1 MKIWKKSIIVILIL
15 IIWGTAW
22 YFWNKDKQA
31 KIAEENKAKLSYIVK
46 TWNIKNDVK
55 VTATAKL
62 ADEQNLSFWQE
73 WKITKVYV
81 KVWDQVKA
89 WEILAELNLADYE
102 NAVKTS
108 QLELENAKLWLTKL
122 LNNDTSLRE
131 SQLKSIINETQSN
144 YDIEKEQEKI
154 LKQQLDTIVQ
164 QKKEQLEQLTKDYNL
179 SKKNLEVAKSWLSVN
194 TNLETEQ
201 TEISLIARK
210 QTINNIINSLNT
222 TLGDIENI
230 VESVD
235 KIFWVSEQYKYE
247 NDDFE
252 NYLWVKNLSLKTIA
266 ENDII
271 EWYKFIQKFKN
282 EFKSINIENS
292 DKEIYDLIQNYYTE
306 SIILITICDDAL
318 DSIEQ
323 SIESIWSLSSADIIN
338 FKSTVNASRNSAI
351 SLRSQL
357 EAYSTSINNLLSDAS
372 QKDKLK
378 ISIEQKQ
385 LDYEKLETSLN
396 NLEQNIRLL
405 VKEIQDTEQDNANQ
419 LNRKKSQNEI
429 LLEKI
434 NVSNKELID
443 LLDWADEYDIRQQQN
458 MINQAQLRLERTI
471 DQKDNYQI
479 IAEFDWRVRSIDIV
493 EWEQYKLDDRKY
505 IVLENPNLIELESQV
520 SQIDIVKIHEKNDAI
535 VTFDAYPYSPIKTK
549 IYKRSVNPEPNT
561 RWWFYYK
568 TTILLEKQ
576 SKEILAW
583 MTAIVDIQ
591 TAKADNVVLIP
602 TLSIVQELDKKYVY
616 LKQWENYNKH
626 EIKTWVTNNFQ
637 AEVIEWLVEWDII
650 RASVL
655 DTEALKSMWIDDT
668 SSSIFGG

>member
-1 MKIWKKSIIVILIL
+1 MKIGKKSIIIILIL
-15 IIWGTAW
+15 IIGATAL
-22 YFWNKDKQA
+22 YFWNKDKQT
-31 KIAEENKAKLSYIVK
+31 KIAEENKAKLSYTVKKGNIV
-46 TWNIKNDVK
+46 NEVK

-62 ADEQNLSFWQE
+62 ADEQNLSFGQE
-73 WKITKVYV
+73 GKITKVYV
-81 KVWDQVKA
+81 KVGDQVKA
-89 WEILAELNLADYE
+89 GEILAELNLADYE

-108 QLELENAKLWLTKL
+108 QLELENAKLGLTKL

-164 QKKEQLEQLTKDYNL
+164 QKRDQLEQLTKDYNL
-179 SKKNLEVAKSWLSVN
+179 SKKNLEVAKSGLSVN

-222 TLGDIENI
+222 TIGDIENI

-235 KIFWVSEQYKYE
+235 KIFGVSEQYKYE

-252 NYLWVKNLSLKTIA
+252 NYLGVKNLSLKTIA

-271 EWYKFIQKFKN
+271 EGYKFIQKFKN

-306 SIILITICDDAL
+306 SIILVTICDDAI

-323 SIESIWSLSSADIIN
+323 SIESIGSLSNADINN
-338 FKSTVNASRNSAI
+338 FKATVNASRNSAI

-372 QKDKLK
+372 QKDKLQL
-378 ISIEQKQ
+378 SINQKQ

-405 VKEIQDTEQDNANQ
+405 VKEIQDTEQDNTNQ
-419 LNRKKSQNEI
+419 LNRKKSQIEI

-434 NVSNKELID
+434 NVSKKELED
-443 LLDWADEYDIRQQQN
+443 LLDGADEYDIKQQQN
-458 MINQAQLRLERTI
+458 LINQSQLRLERTI

-479 IAEFDWRVRSIDIV
+479 IAEFDGRVRSIDIV
-493 EWEQYKLDDRKY
+493 EGEQYKLDDRKY

-561 RWWFYYK
+561 RGGFYYK

-576 SKEILAW
+576 SKEILAG

-616 LKQWENYNKH
+616 LKQGENYNKH
-626 EIKTWVTNNFQ
+626 EIKTGVTNNFQ
-637 AEVIEWLVEWDII
+637 AEVIEGLVEGDII

-655 DTEALKSMWIDDT
+655 DTEALKSMGIDDT

>member
-1 MKIWKKSIIVILIL
+1 MKIWKKSIIIILIL
-15 IIWGTAW
+15 IIWATAL
-22 YFWNKDKQA
+22 YFWNKDKQT
-31 KIAEENKAKLSYIVK
+31 KIAEENKAKLSYTVK
-46 TWNIKNDVK
+46 KWNIVNEVK

-164 QKKEQLEQLTKDYNL
+164 QKRDQLEQLTKDYNL

-222 TLGDIENI
+222 TIGDIENI

-306 SIILITICDDAL
+306 SIILVTICDDAI

-323 SIESIWSLSSADIIN
+323 SIESIWSLSNADINN
-338 FKSTVNASRNSAI
+338 FKATVNASRNSAI

-372 QKDKLK
+372 QKDKLQL
-378 ISIEQKQ
+378 SINQKQ

-405 VKEIQDTEQDNANQ
+405 VKEIQDTEQDNTNQ
-419 LNRKKSQNEI
+419 LNRKKSQIEI

-434 NVSNKELID
+434 NVSKKELED
-443 LLDWADEYDIRQQQN
+443 LLDWADEYDIKQQQN
-458 MINQAQLRLERTI
+458 LINQSQLRLERTI